1 MSKDQ
6 DQNARELADEQHAY
20 IERTFRGDNLFVGL
34 ATDPPLGT
42 RPTRSALYY
51 GKVRRDNLR
60 ARQVAQAKRDVGE
73 VAQLDADRR
82 VYERVMDQIDAGQK
96 VNAEELLT
104 ADRHAKRQGL
114 VQPRSSAQKI
124 ADERE

>member
-1 MSKDQ
+1 M
-6 DQNARELADEQHAY
+6 
-20 IERTFRGDNLFVGL
+20 GL